1 MDKIP
6 RMPSKSEIHAK
17 VRCKAEDMKLS
28 AKKEELDKVWHVESC
43 YLGASRNRFVSDRRR
58 SMGNVYNSQIEGIQ
72 PHMRIRRRRR
82 DSDPEMINIFR
93 RQEDRRKSVKVIEN
107 AVAEDVLRR
116 LQRKY
121 QDALDQNDESDED
134 EDESTESDAEVIF
147 VPGLDFAE
155 PGSEETY
162 PLRRRDPRWTERS
175 QSEERPRR
183 RTEHP
188 NGASSNSIPNRR
200 HTRGAKELRFEDRDK
215 SFEGDRRTAEED
227 VPVSESVQ
235 AVESSPEQNPT
246 SSEEVK
252 QVRRRKRSY
261 SDGNVSQSI
270 FELRNKE
277 MHPFIL
283 AKAAAEAAVK
293 QLHDDDTANGDVQK
307 PRSQRPTDEHAR
319 NGRGSDLNLS
329 LVGISR
335 DETYV
340 IESDVPYSS
349 SVARRRGV
357 DVSLELPDADL
368 TVSPPTTRRRPD
380 ATLRSPGKSDVKTT
394 SPSLHRRRGEST
406 SPRTTEISLSPSLR
420 KRLVGLEIESSTPR
434 KAAENIS
441 GDGSSYSPSVTRRR
455 ADVVTFASPRNMT
468 SREAGDSTSPKL
480 TRRNKDE
487 RPKPIYQQTG
497 DASNKAAAVSKRRP
511 LRRSRSEAIDLSAL
525 ITLRE
530 KDFPSV
536 ARSTRRGSD
545 SFQGLGSV
553 EFSKKPPKSWNS
565 LMFGLAFNQEER
577 EEIARHKRME
587 LVASLRK
594 RQEEVDSDV
603 SRRIQTFLHRYDNV

>member
-1 MDKIP
+1 
-6 RMPSKSEIHAK
+6 
-17 VRCKAEDMKLS
+17 
-28 AKKEELDKVWHVESC
+28 
-43 YLGASRNRFVSDRRR
+43 
-58 SMGNVYNSQIEGIQ
+58 MGNVYNSQIEGIQ